1 MKIKTF
7 EQLYDEDNESF
18 DSRVNDFIKGKLVV
32 QITTSAVVSNDNIYV
47 HKLTVL
53 YQ

>member
-7 EQLYDEDNESF
+7 EQFSDEDNKSF
-18 DSRVNDFIKGKLVV
+18 DNRVNYFIKGKLVV
-32 QITTSAVVSNDNIYV
+32 QITTDNVVSTDNIYV
-47 HKLTVL
+47 HTLTVL

>member
-7 EQLYDEDNESF
+7 EQLYDESNEDF
-18 DSRVNDFIKGKLVV
+18 DSRVNNFINGKLVV
-32 QITTSAVVSNDNIYV
+32 QITTDSVVSADNIYV
-47 HKLTVL
+47 HMLTVI

>member
-18 DSRVNDFIKGKLVV
+18 DSRVNNFIKGKLVV
-32 QITTSAVVSNDNIYV
+32 QITTNNVVSTDNIYV
-47 HKLTVL
+47 HTLTIL